1 MASKR
6 KRIEDADVAERLAR
20 LERIADMLD
29 RGEISL
35 PRDDKGNEA
44 NGFYADDMER
54 VADFAEDMRGRFH
67 IRAMAESLAK
77 VTPRYPED
85 FRKSTSAIARYIEAN
100 SHDMLA
106 GVDKNADPTHNGLSK
121 VDITARR
128 SKGKGKTPDNVY
140 VWTGIYPD
148 ESVLQAHGAPS
159 LNPFDFAVLN
169 AVNTLYMAGNHWIWA
184 AMVARTLGVKA
195 TEKTT
200 KDIQVAFSKLKN
212 VNVWVDATDEAAK
225 YNSKGTIK
233 DTVKQFGRAVLPYTD
248 MARIIS
254 HGQVI
259 NNAILLDKEPP
270 LLSYSRERG
279 QFQPIPAEMLE
290 SGKIRKTSNAIV
302 VPLKLYLAEKVCE
315 ATSKGN
321 ESVTCKFR
329 TLCQR
334 VGIPTDRS
342 NTSRMAR
349 LRFSKTV
356 YSVLDAWE
364 ADGFIESWEPRD
376 IKKSDREKQ
385 NKGTTPISFDAVIIR
400 PKIDETRDVME
411 W

>member
-6 KRIEDADVAERLAR
+6 KSIEDADMAERLAR

-29 RGEISL
+29 RGEIGL
-35 PRDDKGNEA
+35 PRDGKGKEV

-67 IRAMAESLAK
+67 VRAMAESLAK

-85 FRKSTSAIARYIEAN
+85 FSKSTSAIARYIEAN
-100 SHDMLA
+100 SREMLT
-106 GVDKNADPTHNGLSK
+106 GTDTNADPTHKGMSK

-128 SKGKGKTPDNVY
+128 SKGKGKTPNNVY
-140 VWTGIYPD
+140 VWAGIYPD
-148 ESVLQAHGAPS
+148 EDVLRAHDVPV

-169 AVNTLYMAGNHWIWA
+169 AVNTLYMAGNRWIWA
-184 AMVARTLGVKA
+184 AMVARTLGMKA
-195 TEKTT
+195 TENATT
-200 KDIQVAFSKLKN
+200 DIQVAFSKLKN
-212 VNVWVDATDEAAK
+212 VNVWVDASDEAAK
-225 YNSKGTIK
+225 YNSKGTIQ
-233 DTVKQFGRAVLPYTD
+233 DTIQFGRALLPYTD

-259 NNAILLDKEPP
+259 NKAILLDKEPP

-279 QFQPIPAEMLE
+279 QFQRIPAEMLE
-290 SGKIRKTSNAIV
+290 SGKIRKTPTAII

-315 ATSKGN
+315 ATNRGDELVK
-321 ESVTCKFR
+321 CKFR

-334 VGIPTDRS
+334 AGIPTDRS
-342 NTSRMAR
+342 NASRMAR
-349 LRFSKTV
+349 LRFTKTV
-356 YSVLDAWE
+356 CSVLDAW
-364 ADGFIESWEPRD
+364 AVDGFIDSWEPRD
-376 IKKSDREKQ
+376 IPKSDRKKQ
-385 NKGTTPISFDAVIIR
+385 NKGTTPISLDAVIIR
-400 PKIDETRDVME
+400 TKTDETGDVME